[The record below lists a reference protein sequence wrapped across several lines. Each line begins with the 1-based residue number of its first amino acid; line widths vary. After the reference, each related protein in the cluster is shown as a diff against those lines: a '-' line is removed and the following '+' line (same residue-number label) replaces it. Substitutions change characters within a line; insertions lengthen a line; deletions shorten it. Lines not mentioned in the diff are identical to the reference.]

1 MIIKTEPHYS
11 YYLCTLIGGIIMF
24 EYIKL
29 QRTMCFGTCPVY
41 SVMVDNEGNVNYY
54 GEMFVYKSGE
64 HHWKISGKK
73 VNQLNGLIEDFG
85 FKSFIYEPGNEFITD
100 QPSCITTIKYSG
112 GETKEINHYYGHVLI
127 DDSLT
132 EFEKNIERIIGT
144 KKYVNPRLYIYQM
157 EEKIPESPIKY
168 IVVSDSEKEAID
180 LVEKDCFRQEL
191 IEWRVQKI
199 GIAADNYYGPA
210 IIIKGV

>member
-1 MIIKTEPHYS
+1 
-11 YYLCTLIGGIIMF
+11 MF

-29 QRTMCFGTCPVY
+29 KRTMCFGTCPVY
-41 SVMVDNEGNVNYY
+41 SVTMDNEGNVNYY

-64 HHWKISGKK
+64 HHWKISGEK
-73 VNQLNGLIEDFG
+73 VNQLNDLIEDFG
-85 FKSFIYEPGNEFITD
+85 FKSFIYKPGDEFITD
-100 QPSCITTIKYSG
+100 QPSCITTIKYSD

-127 DDSLT
+127 DDSLI

-168 IVVSDSEKEAID
+168 IVVSNSEKEAID

-210 IIIKGV
+210 IIMKGV